1 MVCWSARN
9 LGVWTLVLVSLA
21 SGAEASGADALARG
35 DAAYARRGEGQQSG
49 RAAPEPIREAVVAY
63 EEAVGVSPTSLEAH
77 WKLLRALFFQS
88 EYAVPSVSERRLVLN
103 QGVAI
108 GRKAEGLLAD
118 SIGNATLLGQGEEE
132 VVAAALRGNPDAV
145 PVCFWS
151 AVVFASWGRM
161 AGPVLALR
169 EGLAERLRR
178 QAELVI
184 ALDPAYEAGGAHR
197 LLGRIHAEVPRIP
210 VLTPWVQRERAL
222 AELRQAFALAPDHP
236 WNQLLLGMTLLELAP
251 AEKPRAIELLQRA
264 ATGIPRPEYLVE
276 DVGVEQMARDL
287 LARADGS

>member
-1 MVCWSARN
+1 VIGRCARN
-9 LGVWTLVLVSLA
+9 LVWVLVLATLVP
-21 SGAEASGADALARG
+21 GAEATASDAMARG
-35 DAAYARRGEGQQSG
+35 DAAYARRGDGQQGG
-49 RAAPEPIREAVVAY
+49 RAASEPIGDAVTAY
-63 EEAVGVSPTSLEAH
+63 EQVVETSPTSLEGH

-88 EYAVPSVSERRLVLN
+88 EYAASSASERRRILN
-103 QGVAI
+103 RGVVVW
-108 GRKAEGLLAD
+108 RSAEGLLAD
-118 SIGNATLLGQGEEE
+118 SIGNATLLGQGEQEE
-132 VVAAALRGNPDAV
+132 VAAALRGNPDAV

-161 AGPVLALR
+161 AGPMVALR

-197 LLGRIHAEVPRIP
+197 LLGRIHAELPRIP
-210 VLTPWVQRERAL
+210 LLTPWVHRERAL
-222 AELRQAFALAPDHP
+222 SELRQAFALAPDHP

-264 ATGIPRPEYLVE
+264 AAGSPRPDYLVE

-287 LARADGS
+287 LARAEGG